1 MPNNSS
7 EILQASLNAEDALIG
22 SILIESTDG
31 TRGAISQVAGVI
43 KPADFYTEMDR
54 DIFSAMLSCPLP
66 PHQINTARQML
77 ADNTLDTGS
86 ISHMSFCISITP
98 CSLDYLDYAE
108 SVKRYSEI
116 RTGKKRIIYKGAV

>member
-7 EILQASLNAEDALIG
+7 EILQASLDAEDALIG

-31 TRGAISQVAGVI
+31 TRGAINQVAGVI

-66 PHQINTARQML
+66 PHQINTAHQML
-77 ADNTLDTGS
+77 ADNTLGTGS

-108 SVKRYSEI
+108 AVKRYSEI